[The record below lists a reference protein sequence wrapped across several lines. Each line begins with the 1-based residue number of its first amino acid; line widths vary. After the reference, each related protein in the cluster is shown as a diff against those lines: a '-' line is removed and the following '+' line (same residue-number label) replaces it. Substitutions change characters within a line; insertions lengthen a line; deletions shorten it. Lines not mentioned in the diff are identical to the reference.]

1 VSSSCAATSSTP
13 FDIASLTPPSRK
25 PFTVFQSTVRG
36 FVQTHAGCHVSPS
49 PAQRAPSLHS
59 GPNRPELP
67 VTAGLPHAV
76 APRPPRTVLAQ
87 GLGTPAAKIGYMSTE
102 SADTSDLEERVSNF
116 LRRNFPQIQM
126 HGGSAAIQHLDPEAG
141 EVTIMLGG
149 ACSGCGISPMT
160 IQAIKS
166 RMVKEIPEI
175 ETVHAD
181 TGMGG
186 GGGGGGPGGDSPS
199 FPGET
204 VDDDDG
210 ESDEGPQAP
219 F

>member
-1 VSSSCAATSSTP
+1 
-13 FDIASLTPPSRK
+13 
-25 PFTVFQSTVRG
+25 
-36 FVQTHAGCHVSPS
+36 
-49 PAQRAPSLHS
+49 
-59 GPNRPELP
+59 
-67 VTAGLPHAV
+67 
-76 APRPPRTVLAQ
+76 
-87 GLGTPAAKIGYMSTE
+87 MSTD
-102 SADTSDLEERVSNF
+102 AVDGDDDLKERVTNF

-126 HGGSAAIQHLDPEAG
+126 HGGSAAIQHLDREEG

-175 ETVHAD
+175 NKVNAE

-186 GGGGGGPGGDSPS
+186 GGHEGGMSPS
-199 FPGET
+199 FPGESEGS
-204 VDDDDG
+204 DG
-210 ESDEGPQAP
+210 GSDEGPQAP

>member
-1 VSSSCAATSSTP
+1 
-13 FDIASLTPPSRK
+13 
-25 PFTVFQSTVRG
+25 
-36 FVQTHAGCHVSPS
+36 
-49 PAQRAPSLHS
+49 
-59 GPNRPELP
+59 
-67 VTAGLPHAV
+67 
-76 APRPPRTVLAQ
+76 
-87 GLGTPAAKIGYMSTE
+87 MSTE
-102 SADTSDLEERVSNF
+102 TTDGDDDLKERVTNF

-126 HGGSAAIQHLDPEAG
+126 HGGSAAIQHLDREEG

-175 ETVHAD
+175 NKVNAE

-186 GGGGGGPGGDSPS
+186 DGGGMSSSGGSSPS

-204 VDDDDG
+204 ETRDDD
-210 ESDEGPQAP
+210 SDEGPQAP

>member
-1 VSSSCAATSSTP
+1 
-13 FDIASLTPPSRK
+13 
-25 PFTVFQSTVRG
+25 
-36 FVQTHAGCHVSPS
+36 
-49 PAQRAPSLHS
+49 
-59 GPNRPELP
+59 
-67 VTAGLPHAV
+67 
-76 APRPPRTVLAQ
+76 
-87 GLGTPAAKIGYMSTE
+87 MSTE
-102 SADTSDLEERVSNF
+102 TQNEGDDLEERISNF

-126 HGGSAAIQHLDPEAG
+126 HGGSAAIQGLDRESG
-141 EVTIMLGG
+141 EVTILLGG

-160 IQAIKS
+160 IQAIKT

-181 TGMGG
+181 TGGG
-186 GGGGGGPGGDSPS
+186 GGGGGGMSGGGSPS

-204 VDDDDG
+204 VDDDGG